1 MANNR
6 RLVRLKVSDFLEV
19 RPLNEVA
26 RCFKAK
32 ACDLTPMGICF
43 NCEMEWKRG
52 HVLFID
58 YFIPEE
64 FESIKLK
71 VAIVWSE
78 FIDNEKGYFCGG
90 EIMEVEEGKQEK
102 FSNYYTK
109 RLKETSL

>member
-6 RLVRLKVSDFLEV
+6 KLIRLKVSDFLEI

-26 RCFKAK
+26 KCFRAK
-32 ACDLTPMGICF
+32 ACDVTPMGICF

-52 HVLFID
+52 HVLMID

-78 FIDNEKGYFCGG
+78 FIDTEKGYFCGG
-90 EIMEVEEGKQEK
+90 EIIEVESGKQEK
-102 FSNYYTK
+102 FTSYYTK